1 MAEFRMPSLGADM
14 EAGTL
19 VEWKVKPGDRV
30 NRGDLVAVVD
40 TDKGAIDIEI
50 WEDGTISSVLVQ
62 PGTKVPVG
70 TVLALVSSAG
80 EAATPAAAAPG
91 AQAPPPPTRPPA
103 RASPRAPPAAL
114 PGRARVSPAARAR
127 ARELGVD
134 LSAVRGTG
142 PDGVV
147 TRADVD
153 AAAAQA
159 RPTSM
164 RQAIGAAMARSKRE
178 IPHYYLAADVDVSRA
193 LAWLAAENERRP
205 LAQRLLPVVL
215 LLRAVARATREVPEM
230 NGLFVDGA
238 FRPGEAVHL
247 GVAISLRQGGLV
259 APALHDVDRK
269 PLGELMRELGDLVTR
284 ARSGGLRS
292 SELADATLTVT
303 SLGDLGVQSVFGIIY
318 PPQVALVGFGRIEER
333 PWVVE
338 GRVEV
343 RPVVTATLA
352 GDHRVSD
359 GIRGAQFLAAVDR
372 QLQAPEAP

>member
-1 MAEFRMPSLGADM
+1 MAEFRMPLLGADM

-30 NRGDLVAVVD
+30 KRGDLVAVVD

-50 WEDGTISSVLVQ
+50 WEDGTIASVLVE
-62 PGTKVPVG
+62 PGTKVPIG
-70 TVLALVSSAG
+70 TVLALVTSAG
-80 EAATPAAAAPG
+80 EAVTPPAEAEALATRPTPAQPAATPRRAAP
-91 AQAPPPPTRPPA
+91 
-103 RASPRAPPAAL
+103 APPA
-114 PGRARVSPAARAR
+114 GRARASPAARAR
-127 ARELGVD
+127 ARELGDDV
-134 LSAVRGTG
+134 SAVRGTG
-142 PDGVV
+142 PDGAV

-215 LLRAVARATREVPEM
+215 LLRAVARAAREVPEM